1 MALKIK
7 SPVKLIVSILLAQ
20 SAGLIGSLFTFSAIS
35 TWYVLLN
42 KPTFSPPNWL
52 FGPVWTI
59 LYTLIGISFY
69 KIWINNKNKDSYAL
83 RFFLFHLFLNAIWS
97 IIFFGMKNLGLAL
110 FEIVIMWS
118 TIVYMIVKF
127 KKIDKWASYLLIPY
141 LLWVSFAAILNFS
154 IWKLNPNQ
162 KGIDIFAQGLTTQ
175 NAFNDYTY
183 SRDNYLSSL
192 TNYNLKKD
200 SYLKNK
206 TLSLKEEVR
215 VALYDL
221 LIKRNDYKRS
231 YLTLVRTRVSEL
243 TGITNDEKGTVF
255 TKIDPEV
262 VFLENRKNEIKAGDS
277 LEDLLN
283 KSDEEDSRY
292 ETDTLPNIYFALS
305 NISLSTVI
313 EIKNKHRDLYQKL
326 KDEANNLVKLGRADA
341 TLFDRWFK
349 DIESELTKIN
359 DIENLTRTEIDK
371 VFNEDNYQI
380 KKAYDKVVEKLAPA
394 KDNLLTLNSFITEL
408 ESTIEEKR

>member
-1 MALKIK
+1 MHTHRGTFGFEFMISPKI
-7 SPVKLIVSILLAQ
+7 
-20 SAGLIGSLFTFSAIS
+20 F
-35 TWYVLLN
+35 
-42 KPTFSPPNWL
+42 
-52 FGPVWTI
+52 
-59 LYTLIGISFY
+59 
-69 KIWINNKNKDSYAL
+69 
-83 RFFLFHLFLNAIWS
+83 
-97 IIFFGMKNLGLAL
+97 
-110 FEIVIMWS
+110 
-118 TIVYMIVKF
+118 
-127 KKIDKWASYLLIPY
+127 
-141 LLWVSFAAILNFS
+141 
-154 IWKLNPNQ
+154 
-162 KGIDIFAQGLTTQ
+162 
-175 NAFNDYTY
+175 
-183 SRDNYLSSL
+183 
-192 TNYNLKKD
+192 
-200 SYLKNK
+200 
-206 TLSLKEEVR
+206 
-215 VALYDL
+215 YDL